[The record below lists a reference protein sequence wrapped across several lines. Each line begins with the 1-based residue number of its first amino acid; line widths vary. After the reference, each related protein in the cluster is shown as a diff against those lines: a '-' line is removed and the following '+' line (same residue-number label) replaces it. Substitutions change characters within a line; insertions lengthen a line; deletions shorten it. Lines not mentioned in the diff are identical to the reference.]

1 MIHFYIL
8 TGLIDGA
15 GGATVDPPEVIPTR
29 AGGGGG
35 KAFRPKSN
43 RHASPYRDLR
53 ETADELLSRDTLELS
68 ESADIS
74 ADIPAPAE
82 AQKPAPRKAQRA
94 DRSPDILAD
103 IAAQA
108 AAASVM
114 GDAIRAV
121 ESQLRAAIEA
131 KEMDEDEAVALI
143 LILAEA

>member
-1 MIHFYIL
+1 VIHFYIL

-15 GGATVDPPEVIPTR
+15 GGATVDPPEPEVS
-29 AGGGGG
+29 AKFGGGG
-35 KAFRPKSN
+35 KAFRPKTK
-43 RHASPYRDLR
+43 RHASPYRDLQ
-53 ETADELLSRDTLELS
+53 ETAAELLSRDTLEAS
-68 ESADIS
+68 EV

-82 AQKPAPRKAQRA
+82 AAKPAPRKAERR
-94 DRSPDILAD
+94 DNTPDILAD

-108 AAASVM
+108 VTQSVM

-131 KEMDEDEAVALI
+131 REMDEDEAIALI

>member
-1 MIHFYIL
+1 VIHFYIL

-15 GGATVDPPEVIPTR
+15 GGATVEPPQPEATAKV
-29 AGGGGG
+29 GGGG

-53 ETADELLSRDTLELS
+53 ETADELLSRDTLEQS

-74 ADIPAPAE
+74 ADIPAPVE

>member
-15 GGATVDPPEVIPTR
+15 GGATVDPPEPEVS
-29 AGGGGG
+29 AKFGGGG
-35 KAFRPKSN
+35 KAFRPKTK
-43 RHASPYRDLR
+43 RHASPYRDLQ
-53 ETADELLSRDTLELS
+53 ETAAELLSRDTLEAS
-68 ESADIS
+68 EV

-82 AQKPAPRKAQRA
+82 AAKPAPRKAERR
-94 DRSPDILAD
+94 DNTPDILAD

-108 AAASVM
+108 VTQSVM

-131 KEMDEDEAVALI
+131 REMDEDEAIALI

>member
-15 GGATVDPPEVIPTR
+15 GGATVDPPEPEVS
-29 AGGGGG
+29 AKFGGGG
-35 KAFRPKSN
+35 KAFRPKSS

-53 ETADELLSRDTLELS
+53 ETAAELAERDTLEAS
-68 ESADIS
+68 AVADIS
-74 ADIPAPAE
+74 ADIPPPAE
-82 AQKPAPRKAQRA
+82 AAKPAPRKAEGR
-94 DRSPDILAD
+94 DNTPDILAD
-103 IAAQA
+103 ITAQA

-131 KEMDEDEAVALI
+131 REMDEDEAIALI